1 MAVTFTEE
9 QLKAITLHD
18 RNILVSAAAGSG
30 KTAVLVERIIR
41 MITRKEAPVDIDRLL
56 VVTFTSAAAAEMR
69 ERISLAIERALL
81 EDPENEHLQKQS
93 TLLHNAKIT
102 TIDSFC
108 LFVVRNNFNDI
119 GLDPAF
125 RIADE
130 GELKL
135 MKQDVLTELLEE
147 WYQEGTEEFH
157 ACVEYFT
164 GGSSDRALEEYI
176 GKLHGF
182 AISHPWPEE
191 WLKEREED
199 YKITD
204 VSELEAQEWM
214 EYLLNYVLTCI
225 REDADRLREAVRL
238 AEQPSGPWYYGE
250 MLEKEVE
257 MLEAVAGRDSYQAL
271 GEAFSGIHFDR
282 LPGKKD
288 DSVDP
293 VLRDQAKE
301 IRNAVKKQIDELQE
315 NFFLLPAETVIR
327 RMQEV
332 SGPVRTLL
340 ALTIQFLQRFE
351 EKKRQENVID
361 FSDMEHMALQILL
374 QRKED
379 GSLASTP
386 AAREYRQ
393 FFAEIL
399 IDEYQDS
406 NLVQELLLE
415 SISGEEEGAFN
426 RFMVGDVK
434 QSIYKFRLAR
444 PELFI
449 EKYTCYSNDDPVR
462 QRIDLHQNFR
472 SRKEVITSI
481 NHVFE
486 RIMGERIGGISY
498 DDAAALYPGA
508 VYPEGE
514 GYGTEILLTEKDQK
528 GELSGSGSEAVMIA
542 SRIRELHRTLQVQDK
557 ESGTLRPVK
566 YSDMVILLRAVSSTA
581 EEFRGILEKEGIPAY
596 VTSRTGYFQA
606 AEVREILALLQV
618 LNNPMQDIPLF
629 GTMKSFFGRFSEEEI
644 AGIRVAGERSSLL
657 YEDLVRG
664 EQDEKVSGFLK
675 KIRRWRR
682 MAVYTPIHK
691 LIQSI
696 LTETG
701 YLEYIQAKPGGDQR
715 RANVE
720 MLLVRAAAFE
730 KTSYYGLFHFLRYMK
745 QLEKYQVDY
754 GEADVLDE
762 NADVVRIMS
771 IHKSK
776 GLEFPVCFVA
786 GLSHRFNRTD
796 MSGSLILDVD
806 MGIGVDYV
814 QSRERIS
821 SRTLRK
827 NVIATKLK
835 LEALSE
841 EMRIL
846 YVAMTRARE
855 KLILTA
861 AVPDLEKV
869 RTAMEQR
876 EPYEKVPF
884 SVLASAGSFLD
895 FLLPCFRA
903 DEVTFLGSE
912 ELFTKEVEET
922 IRNYDS
928 KQELLLSSVDNEI
941 MTEMS
946 QKLNRAYPHME
957 LQHLI
962 VKTTVSELKKAG
974 MGHLSERSIS
984 ELSGGMAK
992 GREEGFARELFPQP
1006 EVTPYIPS
1014 FIREQETMSGTD
1026 RGTAYHKVMELL
1038 DLEGVLT
1045 GKEKMEK
1052 EAALGAGAAQ
1062 KQLDAQLQALCE
1074 SGRLKQAERDAVA
1087 DRKIEAFLNTDLAR
1101 RMARA
1106 QQAGKLYREQPF
1118 VLGLPANKL
1127 GKDLPE
1133 EETVLIQ
1140 GIIDVFFEEED
1151 YIVVADYKT
1160 DRVEKAEELIRRYQV
1175 QLDYYAQA
1183 LERLTGKSVKEKLIY
1198 SFALSR
1204 EIRLW

>member
-164 GGSSDRALEEYI
+164 GGSSDRVLEEYI

-204 VSELEAQEWM
+204 VSGLEAQEWV

-250 MLEKEVE
+250 MLEREVE
-257 MLEAVAGRDSYQAL
+257 MLETVAGRDSYQAL
-271 GEAFSGIHFDR
+271 GEAFSRIHFDR

-293 VLRDQAKE
+293 VIRDQAKQ

-327 RMQEV
+327 RMQEE

-340 ALTIQFLQRFE
+340 ALTIQFLHRFE

-374 QRKED
+374 QRRED

-406 NLVQELLLE
+406 NLVQELLLK
-415 SISGEEEGAFN
+415 SVSGEEEDAFN

-449 EKYTCYSNDDPVR
+449 EKYTCYSNDDSVR

-528 GELSGSGSEAVMIA
+528 G
-542 SRIRELHRTLQVQDK
+542 DC
-557 ESGTLRPVK
+557 
-566 YSDMVILLRAVSSTA
+566 
-581 EEFRGILEKEGIPAY
+581 
-596 VTSRTGYFQA
+596 QA
-606 AEVREILALLQV
+606 ADQ
-618 LNNPMQDIPLF
+618 
-629 GTMKSFFGRFSEEEI
+629 K
-644 AGIRVAGERSSLL
+644 RS
-657 YEDLVRG
+657 
-664 EQDEKVSGFLK
+664 
-675 KIRRWRR
+675 
-682 MAVYTPIHK
+682 
-691 LIQSI
+691 
-696 LTETG
+696 
-701 YLEYIQAKPGGDQR
+701 
-715 RANVE
+715 
-720 MLLVRAAAFE
+720 
-730 KTSYYGLFHFLRYMK
+730 
-745 QLEKYQVDY
+745 
-754 GEADVLDE
+754 
-762 NADVVRIMS
+762 
-771 IHKSK
+771 
-776 GLEFPVCFVA
+776 
-786 GLSHRFNRTD
+786 
-796 MSGSLILDVD
+796 
-806 MGIGVDYV
+806 
-814 QSRERIS
+814 
-821 SRTLRK
+821 
-827 NVIATKLK
+827 
-835 LEALSE
+835 
-841 EMRIL
+841 
-846 YVAMTRARE
+846 
-855 KLILTA
+855 
-861 AVPDLEKV
+861 
-869 RTAMEQR
+869 
-876 EPYEKVPF
+876 
-884 SVLASAGSFLD
+884 
-895 FLLPCFRA
+895 
-903 DEVTFLGSE
+903 
-912 ELFTKEVEET
+912 
-922 IRNYDS
+922 
-928 KQELLLSSVDNEI
+928 
-941 MTEMS
+941 
-946 QKLNRAYPHME
+946 
-957 LQHLI
+957 
-962 VKTTVSELKKAG
+962 
-974 MGHLSERSIS
+974 
-984 ELSGGMAK
+984 
-992 GREEGFARELFPQP
+992 
-1006 EVTPYIPS
+1006 
-1014 FIREQETMSGTD
+1014 
-1026 RGTAYHKVMELL
+1026 
-1038 DLEGVLT
+1038 
-1045 GKEKMEK
+1045 
-1052 EAALGAGAAQ
+1052 
-1062 KQLDAQLQALCE
+1062 
-1074 SGRLKQAERDAVA
+1074 
-1087 DRKIEAFLNTDLAR
+1087 
-1101 RMARA
+1101 
-1106 QQAGKLYREQPF
+1106 
-1118 VLGLPANKL
+1118 
-1127 GKDLPE
+1127 
-1133 EETVLIQ
+1133 
-1140 GIIDVFFEEED
+1140 
-1151 YIVVADYKT
+1151 
-1160 DRVEKAEELIRRYQV
+1160 
-1175 QLDYYAQA
+1175 
-1183 LERLTGKSVKEKLIY
+1183 
-1198 SFALSR
+1198 
-1204 EIRLW
+1204 